1 MTNTTGEG
9 RDENRL
15 ATSTTD
21 QNTQDTPDSP
31 DSRDTPDHDRKAPQ
45 RVPSGARTAE
55 QAAEQRTGFDTL
67 DRKEVLAR
75 QKQRFGGIKWGSAFF
90 GWLTATGVTVVL
102 TALAAA
108 AGTAFG
114 LTTTDPQQ
122 AGNQVSQAAQDPSTV
137 KTAGLVTAIVVLVVL
152 LVAYYCG
159 GYVAGR
165 MARFNGLKQG
175 LAVWLW
181 ALVIAIVAAL
191 VVAVAGSKYNIL
203 AKLNGLPRLPV
214 DEGSMTTFGI
224 VTALVAVAAAL
235 IGALLGGLAGMR
247 FHRKVDRT
255 DVEQEPAT

>member
-1 MTNTTGEG
+1 MTSTSDED
-9 RDENRL
+9 RDEKRL
-15 ATSTTD
+15 TTA
-21 QNTQDTPDSP
+21 SP
-31 DSRDTPDHDRKAPQ
+31 TEQKTEESDHSAPQ
-45 RVPSGARTAE
+45 RVPAGARTAE
-55 QAAEQRTGFDTL
+55 QAADQRTGYDTL
-67 DRKEVLAR
+67 DRHQVLNR
-75 QKQRFGGIKWGSAFF
+75 QKERFGGIKWGSAFF

-114 LTTTDPQQ
+114 LTTTDPRQ
-122 AGNQVSQAAQDPSTV
+122 AGDQLGQAAQAPSTV
-137 KTAGLVTAIVVLVVL
+137 QTAGVVTAIVVLVVL

-181 ALVIAIVAAL
+181 AVVIAIVAAL
-191 VVAVAGSKYNIL
+191 VVAVAGSKFNIL

-214 DEGSMTTFGI
+214 DEGTLTTYGI

-255 DVEQEPAT
+255 DIEQPTT